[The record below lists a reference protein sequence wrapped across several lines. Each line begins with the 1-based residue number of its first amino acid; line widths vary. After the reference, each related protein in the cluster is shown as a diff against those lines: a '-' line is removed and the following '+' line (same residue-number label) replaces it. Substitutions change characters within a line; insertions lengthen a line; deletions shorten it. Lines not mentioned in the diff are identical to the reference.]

1 MNVRTLLIQYE
12 GALCGYEN
20 EDEMRAGSI
29 WG

>member
-1 MNVRTLLIQYE
+1 MNLELLLIQYE